1 MLGMVQL
8 SGSPKVSDAKFERV
22 VRVLARSAAQIL
34 AGMGELRLGAD
45 ELIDNVRLRLRPRT
59 RGGRR

>member
-1 MLGMVQL
+1 MVRL
-8 SGSPKVSDAKFERV
+8 SGSLKASDAELDRV

-34 AGMGELRLGAD
+34 SGMGELRLSPD
-45 ELIDNVRLRLRPRT
+45 ELMDNVRLRPRT